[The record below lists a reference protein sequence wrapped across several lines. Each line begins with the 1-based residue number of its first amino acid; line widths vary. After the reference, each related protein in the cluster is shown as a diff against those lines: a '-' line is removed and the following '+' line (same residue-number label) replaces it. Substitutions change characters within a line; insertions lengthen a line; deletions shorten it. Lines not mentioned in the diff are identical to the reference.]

1 MVTASHNPPGDN
13 GYKVY
18 LGDGAPI
25 VPPHDA
31 EIAAAISMV
40 APTTVE
46 LAATD
51 DALIERLLAAAGP
64 LPPSVAERR
73 GRVAPRL
80 TLTRGG
86 GDAVLRGAAALAVS
100 GLLSPRL
107 GTLFR
112 EEDRGDPDPVV
123 WRSREYAT

>member
-1 MVTASHNPPGDN
+1 MARSCRILPVAPDDGIGIAPVLLAEERAQPGRQEPGD
-13 GYKVY
+13 
-18 LGDGAPI
+18 
-25 VPPHDA
+25 
-31 EIAAAISMV
+31 
-40 APTTVE
+40 
-46 LAATD
+46 
-51 DALIERLLAAAGP
+51 R
-64 LPPSVAERR
+64 ERR
-73 GRVAPRL
+73 RPAQDRVAPRL

-123 WRSREYAT
+123 SRSREYAT